1 MKAVVFDEELKLVS
15 DYEKPV
21 PKPGEVLI
29 KTRMSGIC
37 NTDLEITKGYMGHK
51 GVLGHEFVGDVVE
64 AGDECDFQ
72 WVGKGSWAKST
83 AAAMMMNG
91 AQNTLSATVPIVRLW
106 VYGKK
111 TDVSANILHFP
122 LKIFLKY
129 PTL

>member
-1 MKAVVFDEELKLVS
+1 METLN
-15 DYEKPV
+15 Y
-21 PKPGEVLI
+21 EVLA
-29 KTRMSGIC
+29 KSGYQMNAIF
-37 NTDLEITKGYMGHK
+37 NGS
-51 GVLGHEFVGDVVE
+51 
-64 AGDECDFQ
+64 
-72 WVGKGSWAKST
+72 GKGSWAKST